1 MKLKL
6 DENLGRSALDELANG
21 GHDVATVPGQ
31 SLASATDEEV
41 IEACRAEGRALV
53 TLDLDLANPLRFPPE
68 RYPGI
73 AVLRPPPQI
82 SSALLLALVRTL
94 AGALTKETLTGRLWI
109 VEAGRIRIH
118 EPSEDSG
125 DPVNRS

>member
-1 MKLKL
+1 VKLKL
-6 DENLGRSALDELANG
+6 DENLGRSAAEELANG
-21 GHDVATVPGQ
+21 GHDVATVSGQ
-31 SLASATDEEV
+31 SLTGATDEVV
-41 IEACRAEGRALV
+41 IEACRTEGRALV

-73 AVLRPPPQI
+73 AVRRPPPRI

-109 VEAGRIRIH
+109 VEAGRVRIH

-125 DPVNRS
+125 DLMSRS